1 MLSEKAPTCFT
12 LLPESKTTFKL
23 PERFTYPFVYQPN
36 ELAIAAS
43 QLLQE
48 KLPLYHSLDADI
60 KGRMYGVL
68 VVQNAAGEIGYLSA
82 MSGNNND
89 LYEHQESLPDFQNPK
104 ENQRVNFVPNIF
116 TGFEE
121 GSEYQRKHSIVNQL
135 NAEINALTNDLSY
148 QQLQQLVVSE
158 GQAAEFQISKQ
169 QRQATNNRKARKAE
183 RHSFA
188 ANNLS
193 EEAITARS
201 IELSRQSVADKKR
214 LTELKKYWQQRVSE
228 AKQTLAEKE
237 NAINDRVKTR
247 SKLSSQLQKMMFSE
261 YQLLN
266 ADGDVAPLL
275 SLFTDTVTRKPP
287 SGSGDCAAP
296 KLLQYAYKH
305 QLKPICLAEFWWG
318 QQPSSEIRKHAHYY
332 PACQGKCL
340 PILTHMLKGL
350 AVDDNPLL
358 VNPATDKTLD
368 IIFQDDDVV
377 VVNKPAGML
386 SVPGKT
392 IDDSAYTRVKHM
404 FRHTSGSLVLH
415 RLDMATSG
423 LLVFALNKRAHKHL
437 QKQFINKVV
446 QKRYVAIVEGNIE
459 GIEGEIHLP
468 LILDINDRPRQMVCY
483 EHGKRAETHWQVIE
497 RCNGH
502 TRLYLHPITGRTH
515 QLRVHCSH
523 PDGLNTPITGDGF
536 YGKKGERLHL
546 HAEQLSFLH
555 PISQE
560 RLTFRAAPDF

>member
-12 LLPESKTTFKL
+12 LLPESQAAFKL

-36 ELAIAAS
+36 ELAISAS
-43 QLLQE
+43 KLLQE
-48 KLPLYHSLDADI
+48 KLPLYHSLDADV

-89 LYEHQESLPDFQNPK
+89 LYEHHESLPDCQKPK
-104 ENQRVNFVPNIF
+104 ENQRINFVPNIF

-121 GSEYQRKHSIVNQL
+121 GSEYQRKHSIVNKL
-135 NAEINALTNDLSY
+135 NAEISALTNELSY
-148 QQLQQLVVSE
+148 QQIQQLIVSE
-158 GQAAEFQISKQ
+158 RQAAELQISRQ
-169 QRQATNNRKARKAE
+169 QQQAANNRKARKAE

-188 ANNLS
+188 ANNLN

-214 LTELKKYWQQRVSE
+214 LTELKKYWQQRVFE
-228 AKQTLAEKE
+228 VEQTLAEKE
-237 NAINDRVKTR
+237 NAINERVKTR

-266 ADGDVAPLL
+266 ADGDVAPML

-318 QQPSSEIRKHAHYY
+318 QQPSSEIRKHGHYY

-358 VNPATDKTLD
+358 INPATDKTLD

-404 FRHTSGSLVLH
+404 FPHASGSLVLH

-459 GIEGEIHLP
+459 GDEGEIHLP

-497 RCNGH
+497 RCNGQ

-560 RLTFRAAPDF
+560 RLTFQAAPDF

>member
-1 MLSEKAPTCFT
+1 MLSEKALTCFT
-12 LLPESKTTFKL
+12 LLPEPQTTFEL

-43 QLLQE
+43 QSLQE
-48 KLPLYHSLDADI
+48 KLPFYHSLDADI

-68 VVQNAAGEIGYLSA
+68 VVQNAEGEIGYLSA

-89 LYEHQESLPDFQNPK
+89 LYEHQKNLTDCQKPK
-104 ENQRVNFVPNIF
+104 ESQRVNFVPNIF

-135 NAEINALTNDLSY
+135 NAEIGALTNDLSY
-148 QQLQQLVVSE
+148 QQLQQLVLSE
-158 GQAAEFQISKQ
+158 RQAAEFQISRQ
-169 QRQATNNRKARKAE
+169 QQQATNNRKARKAE
-183 RHSFA
+183 RHSFT

-214 LTELKKYWQQRVSE
+214 LTELKKYWQQRVSVSE
-228 AKQTLAEKE
+228 QRLTERE
-237 NAINDRVKTR
+237 NAIDKRVKTR

-275 SLFTDTVTRKPP
+275 SLFTDTITRKPP

-318 QQPSSEIRKHAHYY
+318 QQPSSEIRKHGHYY

-358 VNPATDKTLD
+358 INPATDKTLE
-368 IIFQDDDVV
+368 IVFQDDDVV

-392 IDDSAYTRVKHM
+392 IDDSAYTRVKQM
-404 FRHTSGSLVLH
+404 FPNASGSLVLH

-459 GIEGEIHLP
+459 GDEGEIHLP

-483 EHGKRAETHWQVIE
+483 KHGKRAETHWQVIE
-497 RCNGH
+497 RCNGQ

-523 PDGLNTPITGDGF
+523 PEGLNTPITGDGF